1 MNEVKD
7 TIQVGLV
14 NGSAIGFSLAEINE
28 VLTLVSLCLAI
39 AYTIYKFIKFEN
51 YK

>member
-7 TIQVGLV
+7 TVQVGLV
-14 NGSAIGFSLAEINE
+14 NGSAIGLSLAEANE

-39 AYTIYKFIKFEN
+39 AYTLYKFISDIV
-51 YK
+51 